1 MPIARGLWPRDSIF
15 FQRGT
20 KTAPPRARSGSA
32 KPECRARR
40 SNQGDVPNKSQFGTS
55 IFPWGLKSDFGAA
68 AISRLPSMETTIRCG
83 LLENEERREMA
94 DIRRERRAKTNI
106 DAFLQH
112 TSRTAIARTR
122 TAIRRQELRTRFAS
136 INEVAQN
143 KTGREFARQIGIFKP
158 ENDKPLH

>member
-1 MPIARGLWPRDSIF
+1 MCHTISVWHIHL
-15 FQRGT
+15 
-20 KTAPPRARSGSA
+20 
-32 KPECRARR
+32 
-40 SNQGDVPNKSQFGTS
+40 
-55 IFPWGLKSDFGAA
+55 PWELKSDFGPA
-68 AISRLPSMETTIRCG
+68 AISRLPSGDNDPLRSD
-83 LLENEERREMA
+83 LENEERRA
-94 DIRRERRAKTNI
+94 RNI